1 MMLSWP
7 ATGNKR
13 NLEKGKHI
21 NICLRHQYAWIKCS
35 WETDF
40 CALKGPESFK
50 QDIKKKSYILN
61 NTLKVYVQNKKWY
74 FRWPNNERFYNCIKI
89 RLLKKFSFYSFSGYV
104 RSVPFY
110 LMPVSSGFVIN
121 NHYLGRTQHVPATL
135 HNEGQSPQCPGIHRA
150 VFLWGSTLRGL
161 GNPP

>member
-1 MMLSWP
+1 M
-7 ATGNKR
+7 
-13 NLEKGKHI
+13 
-21 NICLRHQYAWIKCS
+21 
-35 WETDF
+35 
-40 CALKGPESFK
+40 FK
-50 QDIKKKSYILN
+50 TKSDISDG
-61 NTLKVYVQNKKWY
+61 
-74 FRWPNNERFYNCIKI
+74 PNNERFYNCIKI
-89 RLLKKFSFYSFSGYV
+89 RPLKKFSFYSFSGYV